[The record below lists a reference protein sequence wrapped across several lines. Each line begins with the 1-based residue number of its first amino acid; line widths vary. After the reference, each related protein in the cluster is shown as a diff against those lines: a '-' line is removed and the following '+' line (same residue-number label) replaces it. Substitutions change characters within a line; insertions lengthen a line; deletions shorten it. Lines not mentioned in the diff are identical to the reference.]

1 MKWTLQTL
9 VFSCFGVILYSGRGG
24 GQLTCPGQEQH
35 SETTSKDGVCNL
47 SMMDQN
53 QSYLLINHSMR
64 APPFVHRVEICQ
76 KFT

>member
-35 SETTSKDGVCNL
+35 SETTSKDGVCKL
-47 SMMDQN
+47 STCHDGSKSKLSFDKSFN
-53 QSYLLINHSMR
+53 ESTTFCAQS
-64 APPFVHRVEICQ
+64 
-76 KFT
+76 